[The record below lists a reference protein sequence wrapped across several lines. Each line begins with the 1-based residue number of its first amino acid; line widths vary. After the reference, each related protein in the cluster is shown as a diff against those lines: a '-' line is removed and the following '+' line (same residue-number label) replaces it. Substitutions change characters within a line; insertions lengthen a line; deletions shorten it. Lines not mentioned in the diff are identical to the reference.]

1 MKTRSLIILFFLSI
15 NFISTAQKSS
25 STVNNTCKVLL
36 NDYLDF
42 LVDGSLNDET
52 SLKKEIA
59 RLKECGLDD
68 FDIQFF
74 GRMESMS
81 LLLRKMTKET
91 KIEQL
96 RFEDLLLEIEK
107 VKATSGFQ
115 EVKKITSLSDDLASR
130 KGDLKNWNQDIKI
143 FQELGA
149 SKTVIAQVFEY
160 LESHPENIKTY
171 QEILTLL
178 KK

>member
-1 MKTRSLIILFFLSI
+1 
-15 NFISTAQKSS
+15 
-25 STVNNTCKVLL
+25 L
-36 NDYLDF
+36 NSYLDF
-42 LVDGSLNDET
+42 LIDGSLNDE
-52 SLKKEIA
+52 SALKTEIA
-59 RLKECGLDD
+59 RLKQCGLDK
-68 FDIQFF
+68 FDVEFF
-74 GRMESMS
+74 GRLDAMS
-81 LLLRKMTKET
+81 LLLSKMTKER
-91 KIEQL
+91 KMEQL
-96 RFEDLLLEIEK
+96 TFQDLLLEIEK

-115 EVKKITSLSDDLASR
+115 EVKKITLLSEDLALR

-160 LESHPENIKTY
+160 LESHTDNLKTY